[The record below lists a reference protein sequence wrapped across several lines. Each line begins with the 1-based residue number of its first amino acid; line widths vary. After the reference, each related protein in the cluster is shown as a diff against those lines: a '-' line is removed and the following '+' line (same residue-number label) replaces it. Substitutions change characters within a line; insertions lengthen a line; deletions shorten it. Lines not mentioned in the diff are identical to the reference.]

1 MEELKNML
9 VGMNI
14 PEARKNDLPWLL
26 RNLGIQN
33 GAHPNFPNAMKI
45 IKEKLIKQT

>member
-9 VGMNI
+9 TGMKI
-14 PEARKNDLPWLL
+14 PEARGNDLPWLL

-33 GAHPNFPNAMKI
+33 GSHPNFLNAMEI
-45 IKEKLIKQT
+45 IKEKLKKQK